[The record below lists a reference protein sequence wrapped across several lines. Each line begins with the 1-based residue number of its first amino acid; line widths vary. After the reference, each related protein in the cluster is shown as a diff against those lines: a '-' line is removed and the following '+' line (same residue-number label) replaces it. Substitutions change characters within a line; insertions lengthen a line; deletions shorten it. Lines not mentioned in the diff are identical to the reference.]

1 MRKIQHKPRRKF
13 LKDAAII
20 SGAASLGMGALNAQ
34 TAAVATHEADSL
46 LYPRHNDRAKGWL
59 RFIWQKATT
68 PDDWGYTPNT
78 ELP

>member
-1 MRKIQHKPRRKF
+1 M
-13 LKDAAII
+13 
-20 SGAASLGMGALNAQ
+20 SGAMSFGFGALNAQ

-78 ELP
+78 ELPWGIKIPREEID